1 MLLTLISSA
10 MQSTNSAMTRKIDNF
25 VVLNDVV
32 SAVKGPTATLSR
44 YALDRLREQ
53 ALRHCQKKARI
64 LLHGDPGN
72 SLHEMLI
79 THCDG
84 SYIRPHIN
92 EYSAKSFLV
101 LEGEMMVF
109 FFDHRGGI
117 SDRYRLTPPQSGGDF
132 MLRIQNPVFHTLV
145 VMSEA
150 VTFLETILGPHE
162 QTRYASFAP
171 DPNNETAI
179 EYFAWLESESCRQ
192 QS

>member
-1 MLLTLISSA
+1 

-25 VVLNDVV
+25 VVLDDLV
-32 SAVKGPTATLSR
+32 SAVKGPTATLSH

-53 ALRHCQKKARI
+53 ALRHRQKKARI

-79 THCDG
+79 THCNG

-101 LEGEMMVF
+101 FEGEMMIF
-109 FFDHRGGI
+109 FFDESGKI

-132 MLRIQNPVFHTLV
+132 MLRIQDPVFHTLV
-145 VMSEA
+145 VMSET

-171 DPNNETAI
+171 GPNNEAAI
-179 EYFAWLESESCRQ
+179 EYFAWLESELCRQ

>member
-1 MLLTLISSA
+1 
-10 MQSTNSAMTRKIDNF
+10 MTRKIDNF

-109 FFDHRGGI
+109 FFDDRGGI
-117 SDRYRLTPPQSGGDF
+117 SDRCLLRPEKSGGDF
-132 MLRIQNPVFHTLV
+132 MLRFQNPVFHTLV
-145 VMSEA
+145 VMSET
-150 VTFLETILGPHE
+150 VSFLETVLGPHR
-162 QTRYASFAP
+162 QTRYAEFAP
-171 DPNNETAI
+171 EPSDRLAVD
-179 EYFAWLESESCRQ
+179 EYFAWLVCESQ
-192 QS
+192 K